1 MADALRFVPVT
12 LRLRG
17 LRRALLLLLTALVLV
32 HTLGVLHRVV
42 HAHGPISSNCS
53 MSGPSLSQSVA
64 GVTDE
69 SLVLDLQRLWGEHSN
84 SAECQLFDQTCPDAW
99 HTSALLLMPA
109 LPAARWMAASLQ
121 ERFALAERFY
131 AARGPPAWQ

>member
-32 HTLGVLHRVV
+32 QTMGVLHRVV
-42 HAHGPISSNCS
+42 HAHGPISASS
-53 MSGPSLSQSVA
+53 VSQQVA

-69 SLVLDLQRLWGEHSN
+69 NLVRDLQRLWGEHSN
-84 SAECQLFDQTCPDAW
+84 SAECQLFDQTCPDAL
-99 HTSALLLMPA
+99 HRPAVLLMPL
-109 LPAARWMAASLQ
+109 LPPIRWMTAALQ
-121 ERFALAERFY
+121 ERFALVERFY